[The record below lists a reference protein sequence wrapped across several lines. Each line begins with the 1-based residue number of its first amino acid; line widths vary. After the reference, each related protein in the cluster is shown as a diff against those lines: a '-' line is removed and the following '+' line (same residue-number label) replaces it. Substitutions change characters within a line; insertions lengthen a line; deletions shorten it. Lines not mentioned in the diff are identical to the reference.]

1 MNLEAYL
8 RRIGFT
14 GSPKPDLS
22 TLKAL
27 QYAHINAIPFENLDV
42 QLATP
47 PDMNSEAMFDKL
59 VVRGRGGW
67 CYEMNGV
74 FGWALQEI
82 GFDVTRLAGGV
93 MREQMGDRQIG
104 NHLCLLVRLEQDYLA
119 DVGFGSA
126 LAQPIPLQP
135 GEHDSAPFDVGIS
148 RVDDDYWRYSER
160 AFGDPF
166 SFDFRAEPADETL
179 LAAKCEWQGAH
190 PDSNFIANLVA
201 QKRQGARHLT
211 LRGKVLT
218 EIGADGVKRTTL
230 GSAEELV
237 SVLKSDFN
245 VDVPE
250 AAALWPKICARHA
263 ELFGQG

>member
-8 RRIGFT
+8 RRIGFA

-22 TLKAL
+22 TLTAL
-27 QYAHINAIPFENLDV
+27 QLAHINAIPFENLDV

-47 PDMNSEAMFDKL
+47 PDLNPEAMFDKL

-74 FGWALQEI
+74 LGWALREI
-82 GFDVTRLAGGV
+82 GFDVVRLAGGV
-93 MREQMGDRQIG
+93 MRERMGDRQIG

-119 DVGFGSA
+119 DVGLGSA
-126 LAQPIPLQP
+126 LVQPIPLRAA
-135 GEHDSAPFDVGIS
+135 EHDSAPFDVGLS
-148 RVDDDYWRYSER
+148 RVDGEYWRYSER
-160 AFGDPF
+160 AYGDTF

-179 LAAKCEWQGAH
+179 LAAKCEWLGTH

-201 QKRQGARHLT
+201 QKRQGARHVT
-211 LRGKVLT
+211 LRGKVVT
-218 EIGADGVKRTTL
+218 EISADGVKRATVQ
-230 GSAEELV
+230 SADELI
-237 SVLKSDFN
+237 SVLKGVFGL
-245 VDVPE
+245 DVPE

-263 ELFGQG
+263 KLFGSA